1 MIYSDLNLMIELQR
15 TAERTTELQR
25 ELQNYQLIVE
35 NHRTIE
41 VPKFLTPFKKT
52 LLTCRKV
59 KHS

>member
-1 MIYSDLNLMIELQR
+1 MIELHS

-41 VPKFLTPFKKT
+41 VAKFLTHVKKT
-52 LLTCRKV
+52 LLTCRNV

>member
-1 MIYSDLNLMIELQR
+1 MINSELNLMIELHR
-15 TAERTTELQR
+15 TAERTTEFQR

-41 VPKFLTPFKKT
+41 VPKLLTHVKKT

-59 KHS
+59 KHP